1 MSFLLVSF
9 IVTISTV
16 SIESTSKP
24 GASLAPLISTVANR
38 TNNGEE
44 GRGERVNGTDSSES
58 GQARLSSR
66 INTTASTVPPRNTSS
81 SVQSSAVVSQAS
93 DPDVFS
99 SIIAQLRRIPV
110 NRQNENDAPSGIHMG
125 KYELLC
131 FNVVYIEQILSRHG
145 QLQMVQCTKT
155 NLLEALEKLICHLE
169 GLKKPIQIYLIS
181 LLWMTRR

>member
-1 MSFLLVSF
+1 M
-9 IVTISTV
+9 
-16 SIESTSKP
+16 
-24 GASLAPLISTVANR
+24 ANR

-131 FNVVYIEQILSRHG
+131 LNVVYIE
-145 QLQMVQCTKT
+145 
-155 NLLEALEKLICHLE
+155 
-169 GLKKPIQIYLIS
+169 
-181 LLWMTRR
+181 